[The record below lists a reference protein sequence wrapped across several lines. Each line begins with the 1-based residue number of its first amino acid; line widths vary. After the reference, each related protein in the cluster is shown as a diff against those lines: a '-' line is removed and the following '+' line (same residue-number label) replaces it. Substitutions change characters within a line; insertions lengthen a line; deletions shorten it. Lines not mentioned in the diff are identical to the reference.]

1 VNLTGYI
8 KEIVM
13 SPMSQVGLLLLNS
26 IGSLILL
33 IIVLRFL
40 LQLVRAD
47 FYNPLSQMIVKFTN
61 PMLIP
66 LRRVIPGFGGLDVAS
81 LVLAFAAQYLLI
93 TLVAMLAFK
102 TANLPWLLMLGW
114 SAVGLLKL
122 MLNIY
127 FWGMIIMVIASWV
140 APNSY
145 NPALILINQLLE
157 PVTAPI
163 RRIMP
168 DMGGLDLSP
177 LIVLLGIQVVEIL
190 LLTPMAQAL
199 QVPRGLILGI

>member
-1 VNLTGYI
+1 
-8 KEIVM
+8 M
-13 SPMSQVGLLLLNS
+13 SPMEQVGLLLINS
-26 IGSLILL
+26 IGSLVLL

-61 PMLIP
+61 PLLIP

-93 TLVAMLAFK
+93 VLILLVGGYNPAPHLVPMIGWAFI
-102 TANLPWLLMLGW
+102 
-114 SAVGLLKL
+114 GLLKL
-122 MLNIY
+122 ILNIY
-127 FWGMIIMVIASWV
+127 FWGMIIMVVASWV

-157 PVTAPI
+157 PVTAPV
-163 RRIMP
+163 RRMMP

-177 LIVLLGIQVVEIL
+177 LIVLLGIQVLEIL
-190 LLTPMAQAL
+190 LLMPLKNAL
-199 QVPRGLILGI
+199 GVPPGLILGL

>member
-1 VNLTGYI
+1 
-8 KEIVM
+8 M
-13 SPMSQVGLLLLNS
+13 SPLSQAGLLLINS

-66 LRRVIPGFGGLDVAS
+66 LRRVIPGFGGLDIAS
-81 LVLAFAAQYLLI
+81 LVLAFIAQYLLI
-93 TLVAMLAFK
+93 TLIAMVAYGTAALPWVAMLGWA
-102 TANLPWLLMLGW
+102 LL
-114 SAVGLLKL
+114 GLVKL
-122 MLNIY
+122 IFNIY

-145 NPALILINQLLE
+145 NPALILINQLLD
-157 PVTAPI
+157 PLMRPI
-163 RRIMP
+163 RNVMP

-177 LIVLLGIQVVEIL
+177 LVLILGLQVLEVLLIN
-190 LLTPMAQAL
+190 PMAVAL
-199 QVPRGLILGI
+199 SVPGGLILGL

>member
-1 VNLTGYI
+1 
-8 KEIVM
+8 M

-114 SAVGLLKL
+114 NAVGLLKL